1 MTSTRGK
8 KKIHS
13 IVQSLFEK
21 KKTPQSNIFNQNI
34 SIENNNF
41 FYTEI
46 VLTGKI
52 EFVDHGQIPQ
62 INISHQDF
70 ILETSI

>member
-21 KKTPQSNIFNQNI
+21 KKPQCNIFNQNI

>member
-21 KKTPQSNIFNQNI
+21 KNTTMQHFQSKYQY
-34 SIENNNF
+34 IENNNF

>member
-21 KKTPQSNIFNQNI
+21 KKTPQCNIFNQNI

-52 EFVDHGQIPQ
+52 EFVDHGQITQ